1 MLFVPKN
8 DTMWVLF
15 LAVLVI
21 FTRAPQLVVSSRA
34 SMSSLR
40 SISDLFGHKVVNQL
54 QLYVST
60 MIYFQWF
67 FLNARRM
74 LMLLG
79 RKRRPN

>member
-60 MIYFQWF
+60 MIFSVVLSQCQTHV
-67 FLNARRM
+67 NVV
-74 LMLLG
+74 G
-79 RKRRPN
+79 KKKET

>member
-15 LAVLVI
+15 LVVLVI

-60 MIYFQWF
+60 MICFQWF

-79 RKRRPN
+79 RKRRPD